1 MKQSMSANSLHV
13 LSETLDNE
21 AELDLVIGDLE
32 QEIPARASSEAS
44 TCIRVYC
51 TF

>member
-1 MKQSMSANSLHV
+1 MKQSMSTDALHV
-13 LSETLDNE
+13 LSETPDTE
-21 AELDLVIGDLE
+21 GELDLVIGDLE

-44 TCIRVYC
+44 TCVRVYC